1 MDVSESLFGFI
12 IHFLTILS
20 TKFSELYG
28 EVECTIG
35 SKPAIFGQPLSI
47 LCTNTNPIICV
58 KNESRVWMGG
68 ENLDLLV
75 LEGIQMRRAGRY
87 SEKVQSCSDFELLI
101 SNLSESDLNHN
112 YCCTVGFSECRLKL
126 SLTEHNFEFHPEEHD
141 IQTNFSISMEG
152 LFVSVNISRVYPV
165 PQCSFVVG
173 GEKRDEYINQSA
185 NRVGNF
191 YSSYFDF
198 KYKFDEVRCPVK
210 LNVSCLVGST
220 LIPILTSEIN
230 NCSDNADWI
239 TLIKH
244 AVTVPIV
251 CLFLTCLCVVFLI
264 WSLCRNWEKICRTCY
279 NLSERNLL
287 QWRRPILALIFTLGS
302 IYVVGHTEYI
312 SVKQLLR
319 DGEDVDDG
327 VHKPIGL
334 CLSSIFLTQVSLCLI
349 SNPETISIRDGFK
362 NSVKRLAQKIR
373 GSIKKSSNP
382 EEVTEL
388 NTLQ

>member
-1 MDVSESLFGFI
+1 
-12 IHFLTILS
+12 
-20 TKFSELYG
+20 
-28 EVECTIG
+28 
-35 SKPAIFGQPLSI
+35 
-47 LCTNTNPIICV
+47 
-58 KNESRVWMGG
+58 MGG

-126 SLTEHNFEFHPEEHD
+126 SLTEHIFEFHPEEHD

-388 NTLQ
+388 NTLQE